1 MKASVAVNVLK
12 NARKCKR
19 ILVHVVI
26 TNFEHNLKALPF
38 TFSPFLEH
46 NFESNFLLFL
56 FSPFLE
62 HNFDSSIAVFTLQ
75 NINFTVTN
83 IQKEGGLQVP

>member
-1 MKASVAVNVLK
+1 M
-12 NARKCKR
+12 
-19 ILVHVVI
+19 
-26 TNFEHNLKALPF
+26 LPF
-38 TFSPFLEH
+38 TFSSFFEH

>member
-1 MKASVAVNVLK
+1 M
-12 NARKCKR
+12 
-19 ILVHVVI
+19 
-26 TNFEHNLKALPF
+26 PF
-38 TFSPFLEH
+38 TFSPFFEH

-62 HNFDSSIAVFTLQ
+62 HNFDYIAVFTLQ

>member
-1 MKASVAVNVLK
+1 M
-12 NARKCKR
+12 
-19 ILVHVVI
+19 
-26 TNFEHNLKALPF
+26 LPF

-62 HNFDSSIAVFTLQ
+62 HNFDYIAVFTLQ